1 MEPYKTVHREG
12 CGEIT
17 EKKSRFIAHVSH
29 VENEDEALL
38 KIEALKKKYW
48 DARHNCYAYSV
59 GIANPTERYSDDRE
73 PAGTAGR
80 PILDVLRGEDLKNT
94 LIVVTRYFGGVLLGT
109 GGLVRAYQ
117 ASARAGIDAC
127 VVARR
132 IPALKVMVT
141 TDYQGLGKL
150 QYLAAK
156 CSVPVIDTDY
166 SDSVRVTI
174 LCDEK
179 KLEDISRQMQEV
191 TSGSTTFEKIAEVI
205 YTEAD
210 GEVIL
215 C

>member
-1 MEPYKTVHREG
+1 MEAYKTVHRDG

-17 EKKSRFIAHVSH
+17 EKKSRFIANVFH
-29 VENEDEALL
+29 VESEDEAVFRL
-38 KIEALKKKYW
+38 EALKKKYW
-48 DARHNCYAYSV
+48 DARHNCYAYTV
-59 GIANPTERYSDDRE
+59 GVSNPTERYSDDRE

-80 PILDVLRGEDLKNT
+80 PILDVIRGEDLRDT

-117 ASARAGIDAC
+117 ASARAGLDAS
-127 VVARR
+127 VIAKR

-150 QYLAAK
+150 QYIAAK
-156 CSVPVIDTDY
+156 CSVPVTGTDY
-166 SDSVRVTI
+166 SDSVKITI
-174 LCDEK
+174 LCN
-179 KLEDISRQMQEV
+179 EDQLKDIERQMQEV
-191 TSGSTTFEKIAEVI
+191 TSGSASFEIISPVI

-210 GEVIL
+210 GEVVL